1 MKKKFFSLIILTA
14 AILIATFAFSEEAFA
29 EGGPAVPDSLTCTV
43 GGVTTRAAF
52 GSSIELDPE
61 TPLSGSGTVTFAS
74 SKPGFI
80 PTTASLNLTDNEG
93 KQGSVTVTF
102 KADGYEDNPCTI
114 TFHVKQGNM
123 NASAADVSVQYN
135 GEPHE
140 IEVKV
145 TGTSNYSIYY
155 SPDTALN
162 SGNYSTA
169 GSQTPPEY
177 TVPGTNTT
185 VYYYVHYTG
194 SGNFQDKSG
203 SAKVTISKATLT
215 ITAED
220 VSVEYDG
227 KVQSG
232 LRCKVSGLAEG
243 DKLVDSSVQIKSKDP
258 SVINAGTYP
267 DFLIPSGGKVVNSAG
282 TDVTSYYTIKYK
294 YGKLEIKPRPVEI
307 KWYVDSTFGEE
318 YKPSSFV
325 YTGMEHTVY
334 AKVVNAATNQT
345 TNTEDV
351 VTVSKYDTSKTNIQ
365 LNAGKYTTEIR
376 ELSNKNYT
384 LKGGKNTT
392 LSWTISKAPLTISVA
407 PGSQTDK
414 FYDGTTA
421 VTSEAAVLEISGLAM
436 GETAQARGEWAYSD
450 PAAGDNKSITI
461 SNIVIDYASASSDNY
476 TCSTT
481 ELTAT
486 GSIKKAML
494 IIKADDIS
502 VPYKQPVPAF
512 TATITGFAEG
522 EDESVLTGEL
532 SLESDYTS
540 GSRPGYYKITPSGYT
555 ADNYEIQ
562 YQDGELIILTEK
574 GELPKKWMSFSSV
587 WVPFAIVGV
596 VIVTGIIMNAVIA
609 GRKRGNRRG
618 KSGKGSDAKTRRLET
633 AAAAEGAGRKKRTP
647 AGESEEETQD
657 ETRDLSGVEEDLDDV
672 ESDETFYDDE
682 DPDDTDYD
690 DEDFDEDFDD
700 DFDDYDDFDDFDD
713 FDDEDFGD
721 MPDEE

>member
-1 MKKKFFSLIILTA
+1 MKKKFFSAIIITA
-14 AILIATFAFSEEAFA
+14 AIIIAACASPAGAFA
-29 EGGPAVPDSLTCTV
+29 EGQAVPDSLTCTV
-43 GGVTTRAAF
+43 GGVTTSAAF
-52 GSSIELDPE
+52 SNSIELDPE
-61 TPLSGSGTVTFAS
+61 TPLDGSGTVTFAS
-74 SKPGFI
+74 SKPSFNAPQETLHLKNG
-80 PTTASLNLTDNEG
+80 L
-93 KQGSVTVTF
+93 GSVTVHST
-102 KADGYEDNPCTI
+102 AEGYEAYSGTI
-114 TFHVKQGNM
+114 QFTVGQGNM
-123 NASAADVSVQYN
+123 GASAADVSVQYD
-135 GEPHE
+135 GKPHK
-140 IEVKV
+140 IDVKV
-145 TGTSNYSIYY
+145 TGTSNFKVYY
-155 SPDTALN
+155 STDGQLD
-162 SGNYSTA
+162 SGNYTSGSTTA
-169 GSQTPPEY
+169 PEY

-258 SVINAGTYP
+258 SVINAGTYS

-345 TNTEDV
+345 SNVEDV

-384 LKGGKNTT
+384 IKGGKNTT

-421 VTSEAAVLEISGLAM
+421 VTSEAAILEISGLAM

-512 TATITGFAEG
+512 TATITGFAES

-562 YQDGELIILTEK
+562 YQEGELIILTEK

-647 AGESEEETQD
+647 AGEPEEETRD

-721 MPDEE
+721 VPDEE